1 LSDEEIQEIFDDLDK
16 SKNLMLSA
24 EEFARAIM
32 LVCMPD
38 QAEIPE
44 ESKNE

>member
-1 LSDEEIQEIFDDLDK
+1 
-16 SKNLMLSA
+16 MLSA

-38 QAEIPE
+38 SAETPE